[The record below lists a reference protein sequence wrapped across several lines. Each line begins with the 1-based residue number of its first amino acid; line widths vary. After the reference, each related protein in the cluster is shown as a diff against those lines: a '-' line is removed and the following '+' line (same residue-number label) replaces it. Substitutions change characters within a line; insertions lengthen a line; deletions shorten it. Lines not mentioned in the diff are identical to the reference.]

1 MLNAARRGAVRFVNE
16 ATRHHRREFR
26 SGAVLLSIVAVYARP
41 LPTQRL
47 SDWGSETSTVGRW
60 RVEIDRSGRKRIA
73 DHPSSRLIYRQ
84 RSAEMIVY
92 GPSRV

>member
-47 SDWGSETSTVGRW
+47 SDWGSETSTWGGGVW
-60 RVEIDRSGRKRIA
+60 RSTAQVAKELQIIRQA
-73 DHPSSRLIYRQ
+73 VSST
-84 RSAEMIVY
+84 AN
-92 GPSRV
+92 GAPK